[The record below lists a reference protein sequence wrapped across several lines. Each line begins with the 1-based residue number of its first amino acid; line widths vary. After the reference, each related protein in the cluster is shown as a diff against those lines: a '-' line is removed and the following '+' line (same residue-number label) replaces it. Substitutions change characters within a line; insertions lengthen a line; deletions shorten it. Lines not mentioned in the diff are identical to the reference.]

1 MKMRPKPEYAGFPH
15 PTLGVLDPEKVY
27 EAETLRVSMFDPVKD
42 DAPAKPSK
50 ADKKASPVAEEA

>member
-27 EAETLRVSMFDPVKD
+27 EAETLRESMSDPVT
-42 DAPAKPSK
+42 DAPAKPTK
-50 ADKKASPVAEEA
+50 AEKKASPVGEEA